1 MSIGKCYRL
10 YATSVSGKEI
20 LVGSHYQYVWWTD
33 SEVKLL
39 TRLGIR
45 TRIEEYN
52 TEYPDE
58 G

>member
-20 LVGSHYQYVWWTD
+20 LVGSHYQDVSWTD

-52 TEYPDE
+52 TEYADE